1 MIPLSADKGS
11 GELPVITKTYD
22 LLQWTI
28 GRVEKFPRS
37 HRFTLGTRLQSKL
50 HDLLDLLIESRF
62 AQEKSDLLHR
72 CSVTVEQIRMSFRLA
87 CELRILAVNSHE
99 YACRHLLEIGRQI
112 GGWRRQQE
120 QISR

>member
-1 MIPLSADKGS
+1 MTAPAGTAS

-37 HRFTLGTRLQSKL
+37 HRFTLGTRLQSQL
-50 HDLLDLLIESRF
+50 HDLLDMLIESRF
-62 AQEKSDLLHR
+62 AQDKAHLLQR
-72 CSVTVEQIRMSFRLA
+72 CSVSVEQIRMSFRLA
-87 CELRILAVNSHE
+87 CELRVLAVNSHE

>member
-1 MIPLSADKGS
+1 MPISADKGFC
-11 GELPVITKTYD
+11 ELPVITKTYD
-22 LLQWTI
+22 LLQWAI

-37 HRFTLGTRLQSKL
+37 HRFTLGMRLQSKI

-62 AQEKSDLLHR
+62 AQEKSSLLHH
-72 CSVTVEQIRMSFRLA
+72 CSIQIEQIRMSFRLA

-120 QISR
+120 QLRQ

>member
-1 MIPLSADKGS
+1 MTISVDQGFS
-11 GELPVITKTYD
+11 ELPVITKTYD
-22 LLQWTI
+22 LLQWAI

-37 HRFTLGTRLQSKL
+37 HRFTLGMRLQSKL
-50 HDLLDLLIESRF
+50 HDMLDLLIESRF
-62 AQEKSDLLHR
+62 AQDKSSLLHQ
-72 CSVTVEQIRMSFRLA
+72 CSIQLEQIRMSFRLA

-120 QISR
+120 QLRQ

>member
-1 MIPLSADKGS
+1 MTAPADTAS

-37 HRFTLGTRLQSKL
+37 HRFTLGTRLQSQQ
-50 HDLLDLLIESRF
+50 HDLLDMLIESRF
-62 AQEKSDLLHR
+62 AQDKAHLLQR
-72 CSVTVEQIRMSFRLA
+72 CSVSVEQIRMSLRLA
-87 CELRILAVNSHE
+87 CELRVLAVNSHE

-120 QISR
+120 QISG